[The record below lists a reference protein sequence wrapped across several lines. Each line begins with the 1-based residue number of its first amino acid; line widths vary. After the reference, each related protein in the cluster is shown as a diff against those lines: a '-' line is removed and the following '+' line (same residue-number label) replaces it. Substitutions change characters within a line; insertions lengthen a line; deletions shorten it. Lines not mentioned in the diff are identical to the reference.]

1 MRLER
6 VLLVAV
12 LWPIA
17 ACADPL
23 VSAPVRPGP
32 PVVGFDGF
40 SSSGSSG
47 INAVPGAP
55 IPDAKGN
62 AGPAAIE
69 KTKLLDPPRPPPSP
83 GVMLR

>member
-17 ACADPL
+17 ACADPPA
-23 VSAPVRPGP
+23 SAPAP
-32 PVVGFDGF
+32 PLVGFDGF
-40 SSSGSSG
+40 SSSGSG
-47 INAVPGAP
+47 RINAVPGAP

>member
-1 MRLER
+1 M
-6 VLLVAV
+6 AV

-17 ACADPL
+17 ACADPP
-23 VSAPVRPGP
+23 VSAPMRPGP
-32 PVVGFDGF
+32 PLVGFEGF
-40 SSSGSSG
+40 SSSGPDRT
-47 INAVPGAP
+47 NALPVAP

-69 KTKLLDPPRPPPSP
+69 KTKLLDPSRPPPSP

>member
-1 MRLER
+1 MHLEKA
-6 VLLVAV
+6 LLLAI

-17 ACADPL
+17 ACADQPAQAH
-23 VSAPVRPGP
+23 VPVAPP
-32 PVVGFDGF
+32 PVVFGGF
-40 SSSGSSG
+40 SSSGLERT
-47 INAVPGAP
+47 NALPVAP

-83 GVMLR
+83 GVMLP

>member
-1 MRLER
+1 MRLEKI
-6 VLLVAV
+6 LLVAV

-17 ACADPL
+17 ACADP
-23 VSAPVRPGP
+23 VAPASAPPL
-32 PVVGFDGF
+32 VGFDGF
-40 SSSGSSG
+40 SSSGPG
-47 INAVPGAP
+47 RINAVPSAP

>member
-17 ACADPL
+17 ACAEPPM
-23 VSAPVRPGP
+23 APVRPGP
-32 PVVGFDGF
+32 LVGFDGF